1 MWQVEKLRYLCALV
15 RVEVFPIIDETG
27 LCTPCLFNLFT
38 IGSYFAL
45 GTDAFFLENGLF
57 LFQLH
62 NLVVKF
68 CLVQQICIAGKDS
81 HELGEVHAVVL
92 VHAALVDTA
101 HGDCAVIDLVDEHLL
116 VFQQIEFVGVKCLF
130 RAVYHHI
137 HHIAAPQLHGVALA
151 YRPAVA
157 LLHVGRSPGNLQ
169 MMHRY
174 RPLLGVYPCA

>member
-1 MWQVEKLRYLCALV
+1 MWQVEKLCYFCPLV
-15 RVEVFPIIDETG
+15 RVEVFPILDETG
-27 LCTPCLFNLFT
+27 LCTLCLFNILT

-45 GTDAFFLENGLF
+45 GTDAIFLENGLF

-62 NLVVKF
+62 NLVVEL
-68 CLVQQICIAGKDS
+68 CLVQQIGVTGKDC

-116 VFQQIEFVGVKCLF
+116 VFQQIEFVGIKCLF
-130 RAVYHHI
+130 RAVNHHI
-137 HHIAAPQLHGVALA
+137 HHVAAPQFHGVALA

-157 LLHVGRSPGNLQ
+157 LLHVSRSPGNLQ

-174 RPLLGVYPCA
+174 SPLLGVHPCS